1 MQFREIT
8 NLSYYVHI
16 QVFKQRNVDQIPK
29 KNMVT
34 FFFLQEIRLNYKEL
48 HIDGVIT
55 ESIVKIVKIFK
66 L

>member
-8 NLSYYVHI
+8 NLSYYVHN

-29 KNMVT
+29 KNLVT

-48 HIDGVIT
+48 HIDDVIT